1 MKSIIALSSLVLLT
15 GCVNLYAGISQY
27 EIKPFKDET
36 GTEICCM
43 VNVISGKNEGAVTAH
58 IQKNGDTFVI
68 DLKESQINSAA
79 SITAA
84 TSSVSD
90 VAKAVDDTAITV
102 QQITKKVP

>member
-1 MKSIIALSSLVLLT
+1 MKSIIALLLLTLLT

-27 EIKPFKDET
+27 EIRPFKDET
-36 GTEICCM
+36 GEQICCM

-58 IQKNGDTFVI
+58 IQKVGDTFIV
-68 DLKESQINSAA
+68 DLKENQINSAA